1 MSDLTGIHNEQ
12 KKTTNKVYPNPTTI
26 KPLYGCDD
34 NRLYMNWRVQKIA
47 RLIQEPII
55 WVWLIRST

>member
-34 NRLYMNWRVQKIA
+34 NRLYMN
-47 RLIQEPII
+47 
-55 WVWLIRST
+55 